1 MFHPC
6 GLHDYWELVV
16 GTCSYMHMPF
26 SNTMTRR
33 AILHDENRYADADTF
48 NPSRFLTSKG
58 ELDQHVPDPIE
69 AFGYARRVCPG
80 RHFAADSLWLT
91 SASILAAFVIEK
103 PIDELGNVIEPNAE
117 YTPGVFR

>member
-1 MFHPC
+1 
-6 GLHDYWELVV
+6 
-16 GTCSYMHMPF
+16 
-26 SNTMTRR
+26 MTRR

-48 NPSRFLTSKG
+48 NPSRFLTGKG
-58 ELDQHVPDPIE
+58 ELDYHVSDPIE

-91 SASILAAFVIEK
+91 FASILTAFVIEK
-103 PIDELGNVIEPNAE
+103 PVDELGNTIEPSAE